1 MTPGVGDLLDDVR
14 IVVAVDDDDD
24 ADDDDGFV
32 ACEADVLVLVLFGI
46 AA

>member
-24 ADDDDGFV
+24 DDGFV